1 MTIGKRR
8 PASRPSLLAT
18 LEDQGYKLTTPRRRA
33 VAVLEEKNRGFT
45 AADISTEVP
54 DVARATVFRTI
65 KILVAAGV
73 VCRLSLPDGAPRY
86 SRARIEHHHHTVCI
100 RCGEIGE
107 FRASTVERLIRTIG
121 TEISGRIVG
130 RNIQLH
136 IVCYDCIYLNN
147 F

>member
-1 MTIGKRR
+1 MTIGKGR

-18 LEDQGYKLTTPRRRA
+18 LEDQGYKLTTPRRR
-33 VAVLEEKNRGFT
+33 VVGVLEEKNRGFT
-45 AADISTEVP
+45 AAEIATEVAG
-54 DVARATVFRTI
+54 VARATVFRTV

-130 RNIQLH
+130 HNIELH